1 MTGSPGTFGKSID
14 LREAPVCTNGESE
27 CVRRGRG
34 RRVWQGQGHG
44 RAVWGSTAGVACPR
58 LRATSTLHSG
68 HGLHRRLHHDVAH
81 ENRAAPAL
89 RLGSVGGDHVRT
101 GRAGCGRDPGPE
113 EAGRARPPPPPAPWP
128 GVAAPRLHPECAT
141 VCFHAAFVACLVLRY
156 CGPSEVMRMR
166 CQVPEGSTVRGF
178 TSVRPALSRNAPI
191 RDRPARGLRP
201 RWSWGSRPARW
212 GPQAGP
218 ACRQHPL
225 QPGLRF

>member
-1 MTGSPGTFGKSID
+1 MCKAGTGTASVAGAGPRQGRVGQH
-14 LREAPVCTNGESE
+14 
-27 CVRRGRG
+27 RRGGLSPPSRHLDPALGTRSSQAAPSRRGTRESGGPSPTPGVRG
-34 RRVWQGQGHG
+34 RR
-44 RAVWGSTAGVACPR
+44 PR
-58 LRATSTLHSG
+58 EDRQS
-68 HGLHRRLHHDVAH
+68 RMRP
-81 ENRAAPAL
+81 RPW
-89 RLGSVGGDHVRT
+89 
-101 GRAGCGRDPGPE
+101 
-113 EAGRARPPPPPAPWP
+113 AGRGGKGLPPAPPAPWP

-191 RDRPARGLRP
+191 RDRPARGLWP

-225 QPGLRF
+225 QPGLRL

>member
-1 MTGSPGTFGKSID
+1 MCKAGAGTASVAGAGP
-14 LREAPVCTNGESE
+14 RQGRVGQH
-27 CVRRGRG
+27 RRGG
-34 RRVWQGQGHG
+34 L
-44 RAVWGSTAGVACPR
+44 SR
-58 LRATSTLHSG
+58 LHATSTLHSG

-101 GRAGCGRDPGPE
+101 GRAGRGRDPGPE
-113 EAGRARPPPPPAPWP
+113 EAGRAPPPPPPAPWP

-225 QPGLRF
+225 QPGLRL